1 MCDCVWSHQCYL
13 QPPSQ
18 CYLPRYQRYLRT
30 TLIDSVV
37 GNIGLVGQIFPPDRF
52 SCSPGGHLS
61 PFQSVFINFSW
72 RCFNVFAS
80 RVRRCPTTISA
91 REWSTWLCLHCC
103 DVKSLQSYNVRFNSI
118 HVVCTFWA
126 LFGAKAP
133 YSLWEWNVLCRLGP
147 GRNSPGQDNSDVRNV
162 TRWWR
167 YKVTRWGRYKVTRWG
182 RCVAQSVVTTRWW
195 TWLLQ
200 STSPPS
206 TLTYTEMHQW
216 HTYLPLTLKHL
227 WYLIPNFLSRYK
239 KTSEQFISYHIISY
253 HLQLGTRT
261 YTQ

>member
-118 HVVCTFWA
+118 HVVWASTFWA

-133 YSLWEWNVLCRLGP
+133 YSLWEWNALCRLGP

-162 TRWWR
+162 TRW
-167 YKVTRWGRYKVTRWG
+167 GSYKVTRWG

-206 TLTYTEMHQW
+206 TLTYTGDAPVTHIFAFDLK
-216 HTYLPLTLKHL
+216 TPLIFNTKLP
-227 WYLIPNFLSRYK
+227 F
-239 KTSEQFISYHIISY
+239 
-253 HLQLGTRT
+253 
-261 YTQ
+261 

>member
-118 HVVCTFWA
+118 HVVWASTFWA

-133 YSLWEWNVLCRLGP
+133 YSLWEWNALCRLGP

-162 TRWWR
+162 TRWW
-167 YKVTRWGRYKVTRWG
+167 RYKVTRWG

-206 TLTYTEMHQW
+206 TLTYTGDAPVTHIFASDLKTPLILSKKLNHKAMQFVLEYIRVVCMVMEM
-216 HTYLPLTLKHL
+216 LSILSLCLHL
-227 WYLIPNFLSRYK
+227 
-239 KTSEQFISYHIISY
+239 
-253 HLQLGTRT
+253 
-261 YTQ
+261 